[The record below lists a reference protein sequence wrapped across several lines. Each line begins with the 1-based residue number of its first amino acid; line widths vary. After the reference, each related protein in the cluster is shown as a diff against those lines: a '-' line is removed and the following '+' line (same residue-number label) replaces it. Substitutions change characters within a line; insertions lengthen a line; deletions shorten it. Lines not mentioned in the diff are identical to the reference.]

1 MVDRNIREGITN
13 KLLLLYTI
21 GQTNKQGRME
31 NPLKLQKLVFLVQ
44 KKLIERK
51 LKGFSYN
58 FFRWFKGPYS
68 AEVSM
73 DLDLLVG
80 GGLVNIHEDKIKLAP
95 DGKEVVHSFR
105 ELLRGGRNQPLMGC
119 IDSILKEHAA
129 MDPEALKDKVYAIKV
144 MVPRIRK
151 LMTIQEIPSRQLI
164 LFKSSDEK
172 VRQIFEIDEAR
183 QGLLELVF
191 DAEALELLKKA
202 QADTREGRVREFRAL

>member
-1 MVDRNIREGITN
+1 MVDRNREGITN

-44 KKLIERK
+44 KKLIGRK

-58 FFRWFKGPYS
+58 FFRWIKGPYS
-68 AEVSM
+68 AGVSM
-73 DLDLLVG
+73 DLDLLVSG
-80 GGLVNIHEDKIKLAP
+80 GFVSTHENKIELAP
-95 DGKEVVHSFR
+95 DGNEVVHSFR
-105 ELLRGGRNQPLMGC
+105 ELLRGDRNQPLLSC
-119 IDSILKEHAA
+119 IDSILEEYAA
-129 MDPEALKDKVYAIKV
+129 MDPEALKDKVYAMKV
-144 MVPRIRK
+144 MVPKIRK
-151 LMTIQEIPSRQLI
+151 LMTIQEIPPKQLI

-202 QADTREGRVREFRAL
+202 QADAKEGRVRELRAL